1 MINIKGLSHKYVG
14 NDFFSLYNISLN
26 INDGDIVGLIGTNG
40 AGKTTL
46 IKVISG
52 LLVPSFA
59 QMVLVDNYDQLIHN
73 RKERPSIGL
82 ILNSNQ
88 LYDDL
93 TVLEN
98 IKFYLLLNKKKGD
111 KEKILKTLKQVG
123 LNNKENL
130 LVKNCSTGMKQKV
143 NIAKMI
149 LSEAKTLIL
158 DEPTSGMDPIS
169 KQENLQLLRILNKKY
184 GTTIII
190 SSHIISDIEKICNK
204 LIFINSGQI
213 IYYGEI
219 NNLVQSF
226 SEYVYELLLD
236 GTNFCELQK
245 ELKNGKYKYYIDSID
260 NFNHIIFFDDVLEST
275 NINIYNKII
284 KRKTNIEDIFFY
296 IVQKGSNNDIPVYKK
311 DI

>member
-14 NDFFSLYNISLN
+14 NAFFSLYDISLN
-26 INDGDIVGLIGTNG
+26 INNGDIVGLIGTNG

-98 IKFYLLLNKKKGD
+98 IKFYLLLNKKKRD

-169 KQENLQLLRILNKKY
+169 KQENLQLLRILNEKY

-236 GTNFCELQK
+236 DTDFCKLQK
-245 ELKNGKYKYYIDSID
+245 ELKNGKYKYYTDSID
-260 NFNHIIFFDDVLEST
+260 NFNHIIFFDDVLENT
-275 NINIYNKII
+275 NINIYNKIK

-296 IVQKGSNNDIPVYKK
+296 IVQKGSSNDIPVYKK

>member
-1 MINIKGLSHKYVG
+1 
-14 NDFFSLYNISLN
+14 
-26 INDGDIVGLIGTNG
+26 
-40 AGKTTL
+40 
-46 IKVISG
+46 
-52 LLVPSFA
+52 
-59 QMVLVDNYDQLIHN
+59 
-73 RKERPSIGL
+73 
-82 ILNSNQ
+82 
-88 LYDDL
+88 
-93 TVLEN
+93 
-98 IKFYLLLNKKKGD
+98 
-111 KEKILKTLKQVG
+111 
-123 LNNKENL
+123 
-130 LVKNCSTGMKQKV
+130 
-143 NIAKMI
+143 
-149 LSEAKTLIL
+149 
-158 DEPTSGMDPIS
+158 MDPIS

>member
-169 KQENLQLLRILNKKY
+169 KQENLQLLRILNEKY

-245 ELKNGKYKYYIDSID
+245 ELKNGKYKYYIDSIG